1 MDIRANTTSIVNI
14 KRPVMRMDL
23 FDILSPR
30 GDILSRMEIN
40 ADKLFYGWEGPDS
53 RGYRR

>member
-1 MDIRANTTSIVNI
+1 VDIRANTTSIVNI